1 MNYKDYN
8 DNELLFYISEN
19 NEDANEIIYKK
30 YEPLITNTAK
40 KFIKSCENA
49 GLELNDFIQEGML
62 GLSNAIKEF
71 DESKDVTFFT
81 FAKTC
86 IERKMISL
94 AISSKRQK
102 HKILNES
109 LSLEITDEE
118 GNYSNLE
125 YILGDNKNNP
135 ENLIINM
142 ENQNELIKKASLVL
156 TDFEMQVFELKIN
169 DFGYREIAEVLDKE
183 PKAIDN
189 ALQRIKVKLK
199 KSLNNQ

>member
-71 DESKDVTFFT
+71 DEDKDVTFFT

-125 YILGDNKNNP
+125 YVLGDNKNNP

-169 DFGYREIAEVLDKE
+169 DFGYKEIAEVLDKE

-189 ALQRIKVKLK
+189 ALQRIKLKLK
-199 KSLNNQ
+199 KNLNN

>member
-49 GLELNDFIQEGML
+49 GLELTDFIQEGML

-71 DESKDVTFFT
+71 DDSKDVTFFT

-156 TDFEMQVFELKIN
+156 TEFEMQVFELKIN

-189 ALQRIKVKLK
+189 ALQRIKLKLK
-199 KSLNNQ
+199 KSLNKE

>member
-1 MNYKDYN
+1 MNYRDYN

-49 GLELNDFIQEGML
+49 GLELTDFIQEGML

-71 DESKDVTFFT
+71 DDSKDVTFFT

-156 TDFEMQVFELKIN
+156 TEFEMQVFELKIN
-169 DFGYREIAEVLDKE
+169 DFGYKEIAEVLDKE

-189 ALQRIKVKLK
+189 ALQRIKLKLK
-199 KSLNNQ
+199 KTLNKE

>member
-1 MNYKDYN
+1 MNYRDYN

-30 YEPLITNTAK
+30 YEPLIASMAK
-40 KFIKSCENA
+40 KFIKSCENV

-71 DESKDVTFFT
+71 DDSKDVTFFT

-109 LSLEITDEE
+109 LSLEITDDE

-142 ENQNELIKKASLVL
+142 ENQKELIKKATLVL

-169 DFGYREIAEVLDKE
+169 DFGYKEIAEVLDKE

-189 ALQRIKVKLK
+189 ALQRIKLKLK
-199 KSLNNQ
+199 KTLNNE